1 MLVRRPTTS
10 TQGAFSSCLKNKRNQ
25 PSVPNKVFVDN
36 PKVFL
41 CEKNPNR
48 QVKPCASKSLWQQRH
63 APCHVSAAAARWH
76 RLHFLVLAQA
86 ATIPSGSRGWIV
98 TMATHLY
105 HEHLQTGH
113 LSSMAT
119 EQDGNF
125 IADCALSALPTTVI
139 IANQARLLR

>member
-1 MLVRRPTTS
+1 MVPSHQKTSEHLIRTDPGQPQVPRVRSVHASRIKETS
-10 TQGAFSSCLKNKRNQ
+10 LLSLTRYLWIIRRYFCAY
-25 PSVPNKVFVDN
+25 
-36 PKVFL
+36 
-41 CEKNPNR
+41 NPNL

-63 APCHVSAAAARWH
+63 APCHVSAATARWH

-113 LSSMAT
+113 FVI
-119 EQDGNF
+119 DGY
-125 IADCALSALPTTVI
+125 
-139 IANQARLLR
+139 